1 MDSDRHNAADQI
13 LKAIDYGNIS
23 ESEIERRIDKLLDN
37 ELNVPIHTKVNLTKV
52 NLCNSLLWQLYT
64 HGRVA
69 YESHMETSKKVVE
82 KYYTKYKHKRRLVNG
97 GLRIIVLSLLLFIM
111 LTTFQSKQWFEKT
124 STEDGQQYSVEYHE
138 VEGTAIAK
146 AIDEHDSFDE
156 LSTNLA
162 DEVDRFLGFSY
173 RFPSSIGASYYV
185 SNYHVLIMPEFI
197 SIICEYRDEQFED
210 ANITL
215 QVELFTNEE
224 EARIQYEQDIEGKE
238 VMISNVIV
246 YKYTNIGK
254 TRYIWAKGNKIYK
267 LSNNGSEAIV
277 EQDIQNIIE
286 WEE

>member
-23 ESEIERRIDKLLDN
+23 ESEIERRIDRILDN

-69 YESHMETSKKVVE
+69 YENHMETSKKVVE
-82 KYYTKYKHKRRLVNG
+82 KYYAKHKHKKRLVRG
-97 GLRIIVLSLLLFIM
+97 GLRIIALSLLLLIM
-111 LTTFQSKQWFEKT
+111 LTTTQSKQWFEKT
-124 STEDGQQYSVEYHE
+124 STEDEQQYTVVYHE
-138 VEGTAIAK
+138 VDGMTIAK
-146 AIDEHDSFDE
+146 AIEEHNSFDE
-156 LSTNLA
+156 LSTNSA
-162 DEVDRFLGFSY
+162 DEVNRFLGFSY

-185 SNYHVLIMPEFI
+185 LNYHVLIMPEFI
-197 SIICEYRDEQFED
+197 SILCEYRDEQSED
-210 ANITL
+210 AYITL
-215 QVELFTNEE
+215 QVELFTSEE

-267 LSNNGSEAIV
+267 LSNNGRKAIA